1 MGGKL
6 SVYTHT
12 HTHTQRKSLRA
23 LVSESETVRE
33 TQQEEQFEIER
44 DT

>member
-1 MGGKL
+1 MSAK
-6 SVYTHT
+6 SIVYTHT
-12 HTHTQRKSLRA
+12 RRKSLRL

-33 TQQEEQFEIER
+33 TPQEEQFEIER